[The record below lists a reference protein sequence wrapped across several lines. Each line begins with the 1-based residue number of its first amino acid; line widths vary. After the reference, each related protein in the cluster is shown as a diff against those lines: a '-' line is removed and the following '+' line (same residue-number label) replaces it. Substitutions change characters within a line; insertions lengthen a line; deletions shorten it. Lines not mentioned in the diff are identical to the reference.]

1 MKALKVLLMSAVVF
15 LTACST
21 MQDTRKY
28 GVLAIKNG
36 RWADYIEGY
45 EKEFWKDSMM
55 IGMDPVVIES
65 WACRSFFEIRD
76 FKRFDTCAQGWFQ
89 AFGDNKIPEGYRVDD
104 FPGPFKFPWRDSL
117 NFYNIALHSMYAT
130 FALEVGDLSKA
141 ETSARTSLSR
151 YTPWIWFLNQEDMNQ
166 NEWIRIDLIR
176 AHRVLAHVGA
186 RQQDEKLF
194 RESISWMDDRW
205 DIIRHQTQGSRY
217 ALMEA
222 YVSALMAKGDYSE
235 AKAFLEQVDDSLLL
249 SFGHAFAYTASLGL
263 VLAMDLSDVEGF
275 DDKENQASMDFLKA
289 KLEFETGNKEA
300 AVQLYKDFLI
310 NPKLIQSKTF
320 YVIALHDLAKYDLKQ
335 GNYSQAFD
343 RLSTAIDVVE
353 SQRASMAFESAKIG
367 FIADKQAMYS
377 DIVLSAIK
385 LQNYEEAFN
394 YVERGK
400 SRALVDMLANKKQ
413 FKAKGID
420 NKRVTLDTDSL
431 STELGL
437 ESELALSHHELKQSG
452 TRALKRKVTQ
462 IKKTSPEVA
471 SLISVDTMGLS
482 DIQKSLSSNETLIEY
497 FGTSDNQ
504 SLYVFVIQSN
514 SIKVRVLS
522 VNQLEEN
529 ISSLRS
535 ALLKP
540 NSNHYEKYSRA
551 LYQDLFKPLER
562 DVANSEL
569 VIVPHGPL
577 NYLPFNVLKDEQGRF
592 LIDQYNVRKLPSAS
606 VSKYLEPK
614 RLERFEI
621 VALGNPDVGDSSL
634 RLPGAER
641 EVRQISNR
649 FELSSMYLGKDANE
663 TVLKN
668 QYMSADI
675 IHIASHGEFNAES
688 PLDSRLLLASDTQN
702 DGSLTVR
709 EIYDLNLNANL
720 VTLSACE
727 TGLGDVRTGGDVL
740 GLTRSFMF
748 AGTQNVVASL
758 WIVDDKATQHLM
770 TDFYSELKTETVR
783 KSLRQAQ
790 LRVKKRPGYQ
800 HPFFWAA
807 FEVTGTGV

>member
-89 AFGDNKIPEGYRVDD
+89 AFGDKKVPEGYRIDNIPTPWTV
-104 FPGPFKFPWRDSL
+104 PWRDPL

-141 ETSARTSLSR
+141 KASARTSLSR
-151 YTPWIWFLNQEDMNQ
+151 YTPKIWFLSGQDVNLNQ
-166 NEWIRIDLIR
+166 WTTLDLIR
-176 AHRVLAHVGA
+176 AYRVLAHVGA
-186 RQQDEKLF
+186 RTTDNELFDEA
-194 RESISWMDDRW
+194 ISWMEKSWDD
-205 DIIRHQTQGSRY
+205 IRHREQGVRY
-217 ALMEA
+217 SLTEA
-222 YVSALMAKGDYSE
+222 YTSSLMAKQEYRQ
-235 AKAFLEQVDDSLLL
+235 AKLFLEQVNDSIAITLGRALVYGA
-249 SFGHAFAYTASLGL
+249 SFGTEIEGL
-263 VLAMDLSDVEGF
+263 NDRNSEAALQF
-275 DDKENQASMDFLKA
+275 IKA
-289 KLEFETGNKEA
+289 KLEFETGNKSI
-300 AVQLYKDFLI
+300 AVKMYNDFLI
-310 NPKLIQSKTF
+310 DPTLIQSKTF

-335 GNYSQAFD
+335 GNYSQAFN

-437 ESELALSHHELKQSG
+437 ESALALSHHELKQSG

-482 DIQKSLSSNETLIEY
+482 DIQNSLSSNETLIEY

-592 LIDQYNVRKLPSAS
+592 LIDQFNVRKLPSAS
-606 VSKYLEPK
+606 VSEYLEPK

-634 RLPGAER
+634 RLPGAEK

-758 WIVDDKATQHLM
+758 WIVDDKATQYLM

-790 LRVKKRPGYQ
+790 LRVKKMPEYQ
-800 HPFFWAA
+800 HPFYWAA